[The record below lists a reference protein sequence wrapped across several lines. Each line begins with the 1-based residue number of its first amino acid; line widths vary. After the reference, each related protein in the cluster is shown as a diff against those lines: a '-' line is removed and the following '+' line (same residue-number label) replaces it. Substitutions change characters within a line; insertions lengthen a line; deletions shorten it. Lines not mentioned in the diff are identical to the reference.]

1 MAPTLFDV
9 VAKPGDLIEILR
21 GRFKHWAVYIGGN
34 EVVHLIPPKN
44 RVGAWD
50 LDSSTAQVKR
60 QMLCDVVDFYHFS
73 INNLLDDEYTPR
85 DGDSIV
91 RDACSMVGMDLPYN
105 VETCN
110 CQHFALELRYGR
122 PECRQSKIVE
132 RKTDKQ
138 KLMERQ
144 MMERQRSSE
153 SRMAS
158 AESETDDMSELKTAA
173 VIGGVAIAG
182 VALACLG
189 ASLFSSKDDN
199 KKRRH
204 K

>member
-122 PECRQSKIVE
+122 PECRQSKMVE
-132 RKTDKQ
+132 RKTMEKQ
-138 KLMERQ
+138 QLMERQ
-144 MMERQRSSE
+144 IMERQRSGE

-158 AESETDDMSELKTAA
+158 AESETDCMSEVRK
-173 VIGGVAIAG
+173 
-182 VALACLG
+182 
-189 ASLFSSKDDN
+189 
-199 KKRRH
+199 
-204 K
+204 